1 MLGVE
6 GVCSGASPGQRTE
19 SKYLRVPPHDAVAV
33 TYPVVPLNN
42 GEFPIRIQAFTMG
55 TGDIIEKKLKV
66 VVGRRKRVLVIIL

>member
-19 SKYLRVPPHDAVAV
+19 SKYLRVPAHDAVAV

-66 VVGRRKRVLVIIL
+66 VVSRKRILFMLH